1 MILTVASQSMN
12 QWAYIVLKI
21 PKFTRGKSQ
30 LEQKLVDETR
40 EIAAVRIHVDR
51 VIGFLRN
58 EFTILQGILPIKMIM
73 KKMIGHVNL
82 LIF

>member
-1 MILTVASQSMN
+1 MN

-21 PKFTRGKSQ
+21 PKFTLGKSQ

-51 VIGFLRN
+51 VIEFLRN

-73 KKMIGHVNL
+73 KKMMGHVNL

>member
-1 MILTVASQSMN
+1 MN

-21 PKFTRGKSQ
+21 PKFTHGKSQ

-73 KKMIGHVNL
+73 KKMMGHVNL

>member
-1 MILTVASQSMN
+1 MTVASQSMN

-21 PKFTRGKSQ
+21 PKFTPGKSQ

-73 KKMIGHVNL
+73 KKMMGHVNL